1 MVMHVFVV
9 FAQATV
15 TEERDLKEIQL
26 NSNEEKNEIW
36 VFNIVKR
43 EWKIAIEN

>member
-1 MVMHVFVV
+1 MAMHVFVV

-26 NSNEEKNEIW
+26 NSNEEK
-36 VFNIVKR
+36 K
-43 EWKIAIEN
+43 